1 MTLPFDVEQ
10 FFAVFARYNTA
21 VWPGQVILLA
31 LAAGAVA
38 LAWHSQG
45 DVWMDRAVATVL
57 ALLWIWMGVVYHIG
71 FFRAINPAA
80 VLFGALFVAE
90 GLLLAWYGVLH
101 HGLEFRPTGARGAAG
116 TALLAYA
123 FFIYPLLNGL
133 AGHRYP
139 ATPTFGL
146 PCPTTIFTFG
156 LLLWAEHRRWSVLVV
171 PLVWSVVGGSAAL
184 LLRVP
189 ADVGLLAAG
198 VVAGALSFYK
208 PKPTPIPSALTS
220 VS

>member
-1 MTLPFDVEQ
+1 MTLPFDVAQ
-10 FFAVFARYNTA
+10 FFEVFARYNTA
-21 VWPGQVILLA
+21 VWPAQVILLA

-38 LAWHSQG
+38 LAWRSES
-45 DVWMDRAVATVL
+45 DAWMDRAVAAVL
-57 ALLWIWMGVVYHIG
+57 ALLWVWMGVVYHLG

-80 VLFGALFVAE
+80 AVFGALFVAE
-90 GLLLAWYGVLH
+90 GLLLAWYGVVRHELR
-101 HGLEFRPTGARGAAG
+101 FRPAGTRGAAG
-116 TALLAYA
+116 VALLGYA
-123 FFIYPLLNGL
+123 FLIYPFLNGL

-156 LLLWAEHRRWSVLVV
+156 LFLWAEQRRWSLLAA
-171 PLVWSVVGGSAAL
+171 PLLWSVVGGSAAL

-189 ADVGLLAAG
+189 ADYGLMAAG
-198 VVAGALSFYK
+198 VIAGALSFYN